1 MTAIAEAPRKS
12 AARKP
17 RRGNRRPKLL
27 APRLQ
32 TLFAL
37 PPQLLLSRAWRRLG
51 RRETSPKSQPHP
63 DCQPGEHAAATEK
76 RLDKRW
82 VFHFHLPQR

>member
-37 PPQLLLSRAWRRLG
+37 PPQLLLSRAWRRLA
-51 RRETSPKSQPHP
+51 QPLYRS
-63 DCQPGEHAAATEK
+63 GLYAATLGNRTK
-76 RLDKRW
+76 QNRPSLRTGGAA
-82 VFHFHLPQR
+82 FRR